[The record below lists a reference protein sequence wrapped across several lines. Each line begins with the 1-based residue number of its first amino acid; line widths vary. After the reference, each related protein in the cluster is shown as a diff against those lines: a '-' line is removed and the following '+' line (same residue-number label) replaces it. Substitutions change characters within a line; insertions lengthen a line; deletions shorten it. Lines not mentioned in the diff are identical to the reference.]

1 MEFIDFKKLV
11 QQIGIG
17 KQLPDAVYV
26 HRTALEFIPPEL
38 AALTERIATALKI
51 PEHQW
56 NIAKFGKRD
65 FRVTFLNY
73 PKFDDYAY
81 PALHECFTVDL
92 STLSVRK
99 ADYSNSE
106 NPPILHRKE
115 TFVTKFHPKWAAFC
129 EITNEGEA
137 AGLFENTRS
146 IGFRRNW
153 EKLVQKKGLLMT
165 ESGRLVEAPPN
176 QFNSQGMDDQFAE
189 IDVQRHKTAI
199 DRDRLSQPMQILA
212 RHDYL
217 SGDYSILDYGCGKGD
232 DLREL
237 EAHGVDICG
246 WDPVHNPE
254 GNVVNSDIV
263 NLGFVLNV
271 IEDREERANTL
282 RNAWAHADKILIAS
296 VMIAGESVVSQFT
309 PYRDGVLTSRNTFQ
323 KYYSQGGFREYL
335 EQTLDESAIAVAQ
348 GIFLIFKDKIEEQN
362 FLLERQH
369 IRRDWLQRTERLRRP
384 ALDLKKRQQ
393 DFLEKNSELFSHFW
407 ATCLELGR
415 VPANDEFELTDQVR
429 RIVGS
434 HAKAFRS
441 LTNKY
446 GNELIEEAAIK
457 RREDLIVYFALSL
470 FGKRKP
476 RTQMPMSLI
485 RDIKAFFGSV
495 ESAYAEARTA
505 LFQVGENEVIANAC
519 ATAYVQL
526 NHGELI
532 EGHSYIF
539 HKDLLGDLPP
549 ALRIFVGCATQ
560 LYGDLSNIHLIKTHM
575 TSGKVSLMRYDNWE
589 KDTPLLTE
597 RIKIKLREQDID
609 FFKYGGVFEPTP
621 LQNKTCFMLRHNT
634 NNHNSVNL

>member
-11 QQIGIG
+11 QQIEIG

-26 HRTALEFIPPEL
+26 HRTAFEYLPPEL
-38 AALTERIATALKI
+38 AALTERIATVLNI

-73 PKFDDYAY
+73 PKFDNYAY

-92 STLSVRK
+92 GKLSVRK

-115 TFVTKFHPKWAAFC
+115 TFVAESHPKWATFC
-129 EITNEGEA
+129 EITNEGNA

-146 IGFRRNW
+146 IGFQRNW
-153 EKLVQKKGLLMT
+153 EKLVQKKGLLLT
-165 ESGRLVEAPPN
+165 ESGRLVGAPPK
-176 QFNSQGMDDQFAE
+176 QSNSQSMDDQLAE

-199 DRDRLSQPMQILA
+199 DRDKLSQPMQILA

-271 IEDREERANTL
+271 IEDREERESTL

-296 VMIAGESVVSQFT
+296 VMIAGESVVSQFK

-323 KYYSQGGFREYL
+323 KYYSQGAFREYL
-335 EQTLDESAIAVAQ
+335 EQTLDEPAIAVGQ
-348 GIFLIFKDKIEEQN
+348 GIFLIFRDKIEEQN

-384 ALDLKKRQQ
+384 ETALAKTRQ
-393 DFLEKNSELFSHFW
+393 DFLEKNPELFSHFW
-407 ATCLELGR
+407 ETCLELGR
-415 VPANDEFELTDQVR
+415 IPANDEFELTEQVR
-429 RIVGS
+429 RIAGS
-434 HAKAFRS
+434 HAKAFQS
-441 LTNKY
+441 VTKKY
-446 GNELIEEAAIK
+446 GNELIEEAEIK

-470 FGKRKP
+470 FGKQRP
-476 RTQMPMSLI
+476 RTQMPVSLI
-485 RDIKAFFGSV
+485 RDIKAFFGSM

-505 LFQVGENEVIANAC
+505 LFQVGQNEVIANAC
-519 ATAYVQL
+519 VTAHDKL

-539 HKDLLGDLPP
+539 HKDLLGEMPP
-549 ALRIFVGCATQ
+549 ELRIFVGCATQ

-609 FFKYGGVFEPTP
+609 FFEYGGVFEPTP
-621 LQNKTCFMLRHNT
+621 LQDKVCFERRT
-634 NNHNSVNL
+634 YT